1 MGAVLVG
8 SACPAAWLIVT
19 VGGGSNVTVLS
30 VLVEAVFPLPAASV
44 APPAGIVAI
53 TVPPVGRPLT
63 ATVKS
68 LAPPVTSTA
77 LVPPAVPPFSTSSP
91 VSPRTGSLTTARRS
105 VGAVV
110 VGSACPAAWLFVAVG
125 GVGSNVTVLSVLV
138 EAVFP
143 LPAASVAP
151 PAGIVA
157 ITVPPVVRPLTA
169 TV

>member
-1 MGAVLVG
+1 
-8 SACPAAWLIVT
+8 
-19 VGGGSNVTVLS
+19 
-30 VLVEAVFPLPAASV
+30 LVEAVFPLPAASV

-53 TVPPVGRPLT
+53 TVPPVVRPLT
-63 ATVKS
+63 ATVRSEERRVGKEG
-68 LAPPVTSTA
+68 V
-77 LVPPAVPPFSTSSP
+77 VRRAVPPNTTSLP
-91 VSPRTGSLTTARRS
+91 VKPLTGSLKTA
-105 VGAVV
+105 VKVMGAVL
-110 VGSACPAAWLFVAVG
+110 VGSACPAAWLIVTAS
-125 GVGSNVTVLSVLV
+125 GVGSKVTVFSVLV

>member
-53 TVPPVGRPLT
+53 TVPPVVRPDR
-63 ATVKS
+63 KS
-68 LAPPVTSTA
+68 VVEGKSPVTSTG
-77 LVPPAVPPFSTSSP
+77 LVPPDEPPITTTLP
-91 VSPRTGSLTTARRS
+91 LKPLTNSLQTAGRGR
-105 VGAVV
+105 GAVC
-110 VGSACPAAWLFVAVG
+110 GRYWCPAVCSSVLAG
-125 GVGSNVTVLSVLV
+125 GGGSNVTVLSVLV

-157 ITVPPVVRPLTA
+157 ITVPPVVR
-169 TV
+169 